1 MSGRPVLVICGLDTE
16 LRMAL
21 TKAVM
26 ETHANIVIIDDPHN
40 APVDELRKDFRKFAK
55 MIEFREELP
64 AARAP
69 IEHKGPQPRTRYPRR
84 R

>member
-1 MSGRPVLVICGLDTE
+1 MTSGPVLIICGLDIE

-21 TKAVM
+21 TKAVQQ
-26 ETHANIVIIDDPHN
+26 THANIVIVQDATN
-40 APVDELRKDFRKFAK
+40 SSVEELRKDFRKFAK
-55 MIEFREELP
+55 MIEFREEMP
-64 AARAP
+64 AARKT